1 MNTKLKLIGAA
12 LLALA
17 ILPAAVLLFHAS
29 LPHLLLALV
38 AIGGTTVTYGSFE
51 AQGAYGGGYTGGTTG
66 PTLAQSAQVQAV
78 VAQVAMSDTETT
90 AVITHNLA
98 ISTAGLAALQPF
110 IQYYLSTPGTIVPLI
125 SFALTSANVVTINK
139 TTITTGTGGTYTVI
153 IRRPYSAS
161 Q

>member
-1 MNTKLKLIGAA
+1 MTKKLKFIGAA
-12 LLALA
+12 LVALA

-29 LPHLLLALV
+29 LSHVLMGLLIIA
-38 AIGGTTVTYGSFE
+38 GTTVTYQSFQ
-51 AQGAYGGGYTGGTTG
+51 AQGNFGGNYTGGTTG

-98 ISTAGLAALQPF
+98 VSTAGLAAQQPF
-110 IQYYLSTPGTIVPLI
+110 IQYYLLTPSMIVRLI
-125 SFALTSANVVTINK
+125 PFVLTSANVVTINK